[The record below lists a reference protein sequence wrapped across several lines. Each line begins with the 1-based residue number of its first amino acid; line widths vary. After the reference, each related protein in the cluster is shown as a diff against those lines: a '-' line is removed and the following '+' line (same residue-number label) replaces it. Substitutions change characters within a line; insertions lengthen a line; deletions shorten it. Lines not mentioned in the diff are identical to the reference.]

1 MERPVLPLHKDGN
14 TIYPTVVGAIG
25 VYFSEELKAVSKLG
39 YQIALIKGY
48 EFSKEYLFV
57 EL

>member
-1 MERPVLPLHKDGN
+1 MVILFILL
-14 TIYPTVVGAIG
+14 VVGAIG